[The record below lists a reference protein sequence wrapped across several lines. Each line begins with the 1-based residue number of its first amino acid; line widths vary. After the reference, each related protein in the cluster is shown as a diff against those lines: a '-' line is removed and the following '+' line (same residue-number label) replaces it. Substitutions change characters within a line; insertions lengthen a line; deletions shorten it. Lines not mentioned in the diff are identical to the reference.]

1 MKTNLKKKF
10 IVGVLM
16 TLFAGQWAFAQAMY
30 SYTRLALKDLD
41 EMNAIIKQKMDESE
55 KLGADSKVSPLR
67 EALQAVFARSN
78 EDLMIEK
85 IITPL
90 KNALEDLDAWESSVN
105 QMVDDAI
112 KGLKDPDKIKPVAQ
126 VTYLIMLENVITE
139 FKPKVKEKFE
149 GGVIAKIR
157 DAKIE
162 LSSAAAKERKLKTM
176 KAVRSPSD
184 TAGEVIAKAGVAPK
198 KKK

>member
-10 IVGVLM
+10 ILVVLM
-16 TLFAGQWAFAQAMY
+16 SLFSGQWAFAQAMY

-55 KLGADSKVSPLR
+55 KLGAEAKVGPLR
-67 EALQAVFARSN
+67 EALQAVYARSN

-90 KNALEDLDAWESSVN
+90 KNALEDLDAWDTSMN
-105 QMVDDAI
+105 AMVDDAI
-112 KGLKDPDKIKPVAQ
+112 KGLKDPEKIKPVAQ

-139 FKPKVKEKFE
+139 SKPKVGEKLE
-149 GGVIAKIR
+149 GGLLKKIA

-162 LSSAAAKERKLKTM
+162 LSSAASKERKLKTM
-176 KAVRSPSD
+176 KTVRSPSD
-184 TAGEVIAKAGVAPK
+184 TAADVVAKSGNGK

>member
-1 MKTNLKKKF
+1 MKNILLLSIF
-10 IVGVLM
+10 VS
-16 TLFAGQWAFAQAMY
+16 LFSGSWVSAQSMY

-41 EMNAIIKQKMDESE
+41 EMNAIIQGKLTESSNAM
-55 KLGADSKVSPLR
+55 GDSKLPPLR

-90 KNALEDLDAWESSVN
+90 KNALEDLEAWESSMDL
-105 QMVDDAI
+105 MVDDAI

-126 VTYLIMLENVITE
+126 VTYLIMLENVLQE
-139 FKPKVKEKFE
+139 FKPKAQEKYE
-149 GGVIAKIR
+149 AGVINRIR

-162 LSSAAAKERKLKTM
+162 LTKAAVKERKLKTM
-176 KAVRSPSD
+176 KNVKSPSEIAAGIA
-184 TAGEVIAKAGVAPK
+184 TAGSKAK
-198 KKK
+198 KK